1 LGSER
6 RHRSEKRSGQ
16 YEYIGLGV
24 RPRAES
30 FTRRA
35 APDVSSTEVPRTRR
49 PLRILFATARY
60 VPYSGGTEIHTYQI
74 AKRLVARGAE
84 VTVATT
90 RAGKHSGPR
99 ESLEEGIRVVRV
111 RAWPPNRDYYI
122 APALAK
128 IVRTSRTDIIHC
140 QGYHTLVAPL
150 VMLTALTA
158 GIPYVVTLHSGGHSS
173 QLRHRLRPLQ
183 AWLLRPLL
191 SRAHRL
197 IAVSAFEADLFAR
210 RLRLRRSGFV
220 VIPSGVDMPAV
231 PAEPQAGDP
240 PLVISVGRLE
250 SYKGHQQV
258 MQAVPALRA
267 ARGPGIRV
275 HFVGS
280 GVYEAQLWR
289 LARQLGVADMVEIGS
304 IAAEDCSEMA
314 RRLSQ
319 AAVVA
324 SLSSYES
331 QGLAMQEALAL
342 GRPLVVRSDTALGE
356 LTRYPNVRAVEPDAG
371 TDRVAEAIIEL
382 LDAPSAQPPRMP
394 TWDECASA
402 HLKLYDEI
410 AAHDA

>member
-1 LGSER
+1 MGLGSER
-6 RHRSEKRSGQ
+6 RHRTETLRS
-16 YEYIGLGV
+16 
-24 RPRAES
+24 
-30 FTRRA
+30 
-35 APDVSSTEVPRTRR
+35 RR

-74 AKRLVARGAE
+74 AKRLAARGAE

-90 RAGKHSGPR
+90 VAGERVGPR
-99 ESLEEGIRVVRV
+99 ESVEEGIRVVRV
-111 RAWPPNRDYYI
+111 RAWPPNRDYYL

-128 IVRTSRTDIIHC
+128 IVRSSRPDIIHC

-150 VMLTALTA
+150 VMLAALTA

-197 IAVSAFEADLFAR
+197 VAVSAFEADLFAR
-210 RLRLRRSGFV
+210 RLRLRRSAFV
-220 VIPSGVDMPAV
+220 VIPSGVDMPPVA
-231 PAEPQAGDP
+231 AEPQAGDP
-240 PLVISVGRLE
+240 PLVMSVGRLE

-258 MQAVPALRA
+258 MQAVPALRT

-280 GVYEAQLWR
+280 GAYEAQLRR
-289 LARQLGVADMVEIGS
+289 LAGRLGVTDMVEIES
-304 IAAEDCSEMA
+304 VPAEDRGEMA
-314 RRLSQ
+314 RMLSQ
-319 AAVVA
+319 ASVVA

-342 GRPLVVRSDTALGE
+342 GRPLVVRGDTALGE
-356 LTRYPNVRAVEPDAG
+356 LVRYPNVRAVEPDADSG
-371 TDRVAEAIIEL
+371 RVAEAIIEL

-402 HLKLYDEI
+402 HLELYDEI
-410 AAHDA
+410 AADHA